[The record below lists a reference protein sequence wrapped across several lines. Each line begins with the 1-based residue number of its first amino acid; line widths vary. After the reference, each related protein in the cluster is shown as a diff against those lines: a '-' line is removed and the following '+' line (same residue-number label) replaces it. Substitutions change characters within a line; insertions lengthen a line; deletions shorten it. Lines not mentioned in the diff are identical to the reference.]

1 MQESVD
7 EKQVNNRLLKIDA
20 LIRLIEALRGE
31 DGCPWD
37 RRQTPRSMA
46 NYLVEEMYE
55 LIEAMESE
63 TPDDV
68 CEELGDVWFHV
79 MFIAQLYKEM
89 GHFDVAEVA
98 QRISDK
104 MIRRHPHV
112 FGDATVENAS
122 DVKSRWQEIKAEEKK
137 NLRNASILDSV
148 PKKVPPLM
156 RAYRI
161 SARAAGAGFDWDDI
175 WGVIAKV
182 EEELSEL
189 KNALKGESREKIAL
203 ELGDMLFTLV
213 NVARFAKI
221 HPDSAL
227 NGSIKKFE
235 DRFRHMEQALSD
247 EKKRLEA
254 VPQDEK
260 EVYWEA
266 AKKIVES

>member
-1 MQESVD
+1 MD
-7 EKQVNNRLLKIDA
+7 ENRVNNRLKKIDA
-20 LIRLIEALRGE
+20 LIRLIERLRGE

-55 LIEAMESE
+55 LIEAVESE
-63 TPDDV
+63 NADDV

-79 MFIAQLYKEM
+79 LFIAHLYHET
-89 GHFDVAEVA
+89 GQFDLAEVA

-112 FGDATVENAS
+112 FGDATVENAEE
-122 DVKSRWQEIKAEEKK
+122 VKNRWQEIKSGEKK
-137 NLRNASILDSV
+137 SHSNVSILDSV

-161 SARAAGAGFDWDDI
+161 SSRAAGAGFDWNDV
-175 WGVIAKV
+175 WGVVAKV

-189 KNALKGESREKIAL
+189 KNALQRDRQAEIAL
-203 ELGDMLFTLV
+203 ELGDLLFTIV

-235 DRFRHMEQALSD
+235 NRFRRMEKAF
-247 EKKRLEA
+247 LEENKPLES
-254 VPQDEK
+254 VSQDEK
-260 EVYWEA
+260 DAYWEA
-266 AKKIVES
+266 AKTVEDP